1 MGAFIVTLFNLFGAP
16 DRVARQG
23 VLTRAQHALM
33 LSWLRA
39 GEAMLRR
46 LLLIEARALQLTPV
60 APRMRVRKPRTTHP
74 HAFDADS
81 PETWRVSFRCTYR
94 RLPAGSVAR
103 NAKQSPPVRGR
114 RYANAWP
121 IAERMEAMLHVYN
134 DPATRARSLARWL
147 TRHDDRALELI
158 EAPEE
163 AARLFGEDPFQAA
176 EHLAEAALK
185 RNPDG

>member
-16 DRVARQG
+16 DRVAREG
-23 VLTRAQHALM
+23 MLTRAQHKL
-33 LSWLRA
+33 LTSWLKA

-46 LLLIEARALQLTPV
+46 LLLIEARALTV
-60 APRMRVRKPRTTHP
+60 APVTPRTHTRKPRVTHP

-81 PETWRVSFRCTYR
+81 PETWRVSFRCSYR
-94 RLPAGSVAR
+94 RLPAGNGAR
-103 NAKQSPPVRGR
+103 NAKQSLPARSR

-121 IAERMEAMLHVYN
+121 IAERMEAMLRVYN
-134 DPATRARSLARWL
+134 DPTTRARSLARWL
-147 TRHDDRALELI
+147 ARHDDRAIELV

-163 AARLFGEDPFQAA
+163 AARLFGEDHFHAA

-185 RNPDG
+185 RKPDG